1 MNNLFIF
8 LLQFVYVLNSSDSS
22 FKHIKWSLNFSDYIL
37 YPFKYS
43 PDHFQLFHFFI
54 IFSVSP
60 IISLNIV
67 TVFVLYIVSYIFS
80 IHTLCLS
87 YSAVCVLD

>member
-8 LLQFVYVLNSSDSS
+8 LLQFVDVLNSLAAS
-22 FKHIKWSLNFSDYIL
+22 FQHTKWILNFSDYIF

-43 PDHFQLFHFFI
+43 PDHFQLFHFSI

-60 IISLNIV
+60 IVSLNIV
-67 TVFVLYIVSYIFS
+67 TVLVLYIGS
-80 IHTLCLS
+80 
-87 YSAVCVLD
+87 

>member
-1 MNNLFIF
+1 MNNLLIF
-8 LLQFVYVLNSSDSS
+8 PFQFVDVLNSSALSS
-22 FKHIKWSLNFSDYIL
+22 KHIKWSLNFSDYIL

-60 IISLNIV
+60 IISLNIA
-67 TVFVLYIVSYIFS
+67 TVLVLYIVSYIFS
-80 IHTLCLS
+80 IYTLRVS
-87 YSAVCVLD
+87 YSAVCILD